1 MTITEYLISTHED
14 WAFILTDEP
23 IKDHQYKLEL

>member
-1 MTITEYLISTHED
+1 MTITEYLISTSED

-23 IKDHQYKLEL
+23 IKEYQYKLEL